1 MEWIKRTMA
10 ANDLVAAGP
19 MRIISTELGRENYTF
34 DTAQPGR
41 KAGSGED
48 EDAAAKDE
56 DEDEDEKAASA
67 DEQDGDE
74 PTFVV
79 DTQTP
84 VVAAGEPLV
93 VEIPDGA
100 PVEYVQTE
108 SGRVAMAYF
117 SGFMAGLDNVRNALR
132 ASGRASCRVRVCQYV

>member
-1 MEWIKRTMA
+1 
-10 ANDLVAAGP
+10 
-19 MRIISTELGRENYTF
+19 MRISDWSSDVCSSDL
-34 DTAQPGR
+34 
-41 KAGSGED
+41 
-48 EDAAAKDE
+48 
-56 DEDEDEKAASA
+56 KAASA

-79 DTQTP
+79 DTQAP

-132 ASGRASCRVRVCQYV
+132 AWALTQGEEVTGRPYEIYKNGIDPRSEEHASELQSL

>member
-1 MEWIKRTMA
+1 MKSNREWIKRTMA

-34 DTAQPGR
+34 EIAQPVR

-48 EDAAAKDE
+48 EDAAAR
-56 DEDEDEKAASA
+56 DEDEKAASA

-79 DTQTP
+79 DNQAP
-84 VVAAGEPLV
+84 VVRSEEHTSELQSLMRTSYAVFCLKKTKTTD
-93 VEIPDGA
+93 I
-100 PVEYVQTE
+100 
-108 SGRVAMAYF
+108 M
-117 SGFMAGLDNVRNALR
+117 
-132 ASGRASCRVRVCQYV
+132 

>member
-1 MEWIKRTMA
+1 MEWTKRTMA

-19 MRIISTELGRENYTF
+19 MGIISTELGLENYTF
-34 DTAQPGR
+34 DIAQPVR

-48 EDAAAKDE
+48 EYAAAM
-56 DEDEDEKAASA
+56 DEDEKAASA
-67 DEQDGDE
+67 DEQDGEE
-74 PTFVV
+74 PTFGV

-108 SGRVAMAYF
+108 SGRVAMASF
-117 SGFMAGLDNVRNALR
+117 
-132 ASGRASCRVRVCQYV
+132 

>member
-1 MEWIKRTMA
+1 
-10 ANDLVAAGP
+10 

-34 DTAQPGR
+34 DIAQPVR

-48 EDAAAKDE
+48 GDAAAK

-67 DEQDGDE
+67 DQQDGDE

-93 VEIPDGA
+93 VELPDGP
-100 PVEYVQTE
+100 PVEYVHTA
-108 SGRVAMAYF
+108 SGTVAVAYS
-117 SGFMAGLDNVRNALR
+117 SGFTACLHHVRHAIPP
-132 ASGRASCRVRVCQYV
+132 SHPPP

>member
-1 MEWIKRTMA
+1 MA

-34 DTAQPGR
+34 DIAQPVR

-48 EDAAAKDE
+48 EDAAAR
-56 DEDEDEKAASA
+56 DEDEKAASA
-67 DEQDGDE
+67 DEQAGEE

-84 VVAAGEPLV
+84 VVAAGEPRV
-93 VEIPDGA
+93 VAIPDGA
-100 PVEYVQTE
+100 PVEYVQTR
-108 SGRVAMAYF
+108 SGMVA
-117 SGFMAGLDNVRNALR
+117 GWEGVEW
-132 ASGRASCRVRVCQYV
+132 GKVG

>member
-1 MEWIKRTMA
+1 
-10 ANDLVAAGP
+10 
-19 MRIISTELGRENYTF
+19 MRISDWSSDVCSSDL
-34 DTAQPGR
+34 
-41 KAGSGED
+41 GSGED
-48 EDAAAKDE
+48 GDAAAK
-56 DEDEDEKAASA
+56 DEDEKAASA

-93 VEIPDGA
+93 VEIPAGA

-117 SGFMAGLDNVRNALR
+117 SGFMARLDNVRNALR
-132 ASGRASCRVRVCQYV
+132 AWRSEERRVGKEDVSTRRYRWSHLT

>member
-1 MEWIKRTMA
+1 MDGIKRTLA

-19 MRIISTELGRENYTF
+19 MRIISTELGRENNTF
-34 DTAQPGR
+34 DIAQPVR

-48 EDAAAKDE
+48 GDAAAK

-67 DEQDGDE
+67 DEQDGDA

-93 VEIPDGA
+93 VERSEEHTSELQSLMRTSTA
-100 PVEYVQTE
+100 V
-108 SGRVAMAYF
+108 F
-117 SGFMAGLDNVRNALR
+117 
-132 ASGRASCRVRVCQYV
+132 